1 LEPGNQ
7 VWIYFFNRGTMTIE
21 NLCSEVFEIAKQL
34 VPDGLA
40 HGAQGN
46 ISACDRASGLVAV
59 TPSAI
64 PYRVMKLDDIVVTDL
79 FGKVVKGKW
88 TPTTEIKMHTI
99 FYRERKEV
107 NAVVHTHAP
116 YASVFCITHEQIP
129 PVLTEA
135 ASCLTGPVPVAPYRA
150 PGSAELAQIVLDTIG
165 SGVAVLLAQHGL
177 LTVGAS
183 LAEAYDST
191 LAAENTAR
199 LVIWARSMGS
209 KVITLDPEIQAQVR
223 QSYTTYYHPVANQ

>member
-1 LEPGNQ
+1 
-7 VWIYFFNRGTMTIE
+7 MTIE

-88 TPTTEIKMHTI
+88 TPTTEIQDAYHFLPRT
-99 FYRERKEV
+99 RTDV

-165 SGVAVLLAQHGL
+165 TGVAVLSG
-177 LTVGAS
+177 S
-183 LAEAYDST
+183 
-191 LAAENTAR
+191 
-199 LVIWARSMGS
+199 ARSVDSWCQPGRSLRFNPGS
-209 KVITLDPEIQAQVR
+209 RKYSPAGHLGAFHGVKG
-223 QSYTTYYHPVANQ
+223 SYTGS

>member
-1 LEPGNQ
+1 
-7 VWIYFFNRGTMTIE
+7 MTIE
-21 NLCSEVFEIAKQL
+21 DLCNEVFTLAKQL

-46 ISACDRASGLVAV
+46 ISACDRVSGLVAV

-64 PYRVMKLDDIVVTDL
+64 PYSVMKPEDIVVTDL
-79 FGKVVKGKW
+79 SGKVVKGKW
-88 TPTTEIKMHTI
+88 MPTTEIRMHTI
-99 FYRERKEV
+99 FYREREDV

-150 PGSAELAQIVLDTIG
+150 PGSIELAQIVLETIG

-177 LTVGAS
+177 LTVGTT

-209 KVITLDPEIQAQVR
+209 KVVTLDPDIQAQVR
-223 QSYTTYYHPVANQ
+223 KSYMTYYHPVANQ

>member
-1 LEPGNQ
+1 
-7 VWIYFFNRGTMTIE
+7 MSIE
-21 NLCSEVFEIAKQL
+21 DLCGEVYNLARQL

-64 PYRVMKLDDIVVTDL
+64 PYRVMKPEDIVVTDF
-79 FGKVVKGKW
+79 FGKVIKGKW
-88 TPTTEIKMHTI
+88 TPTTEIQMHTI
-99 FYRERKEV
+99 FFRERADV
-107 NAVVHTHAP
+107 HAVVHTHAP

-150 PGSAELAQIVLDTIG
+150 PGSKELAEIVLQTIG

-177 LTVGAS
+177 LTVGAT

-209 KVITLDPEIQAQVR
+209 QVVTLDPDVQAQVR
-223 QSYTTYYHPVANQ
+223 QSYTTCYHPVANQ

>member
-1 LEPGNQ
+1 
-7 VWIYFFNRGTMTIE
+7 MKIE
-21 NLCSEVFEIAKQL
+21 DICNEVYDLARQL

-64 PYRVMKLDDIVVTDL
+64 PYRVMQPEDIVVTDL
-79 FGKVVKGKW
+79 YGKVIRGKW
-88 TPTTEIKMHTI
+88 TPTTEIQMHTI
-99 FYRERKEV
+99 FYRERADV

-150 PGSAELAQIVLDTIG
+150 PGSKELAQIVLDTIG

-177 LTVGAS
+177 LTVGAT

-209 KVITLDPEIQAQVR
+209 KVITLDTETQAQVR
-223 QSYTTYYHPVANQ
+223 KSYMTYYHPVTNQ

>member
-1 LEPGNQ
+1 
-7 VWIYFFNRGTMTIE
+7 MSIE
-21 NLCSEVFEIAKQL
+21 DLCNEVYNLARQL

-46 ISACDRASGLVAV
+46 ISACDRETGLVAV

-64 PYRVMKLDDIVVTDL
+64 PYNVMKPEDIVITDV

-88 TPTTEIKMHTI
+88 MPTTEIRMHTI

-150 PGSAELAQIVLDTIG
+150 PGSMELAQIVFDTIG

-177 LTVGAS
+177 LTVGTN
-183 LAEAYDST
+183 LAQAYDST

-209 KVITLDPEIQAQVR
+209 KVITLDEKVQAQMR
-223 QSYTTYYHPVANQ
+223 ESYIQYYHPVANQ

>member
-1 LEPGNQ
+1 
-7 VWIYFFNRGTMTIE
+7 MTIE
-21 NLCSEVFEIAKQL
+21 DLCSEVFALAKQL

-46 ISACDRASGLVAV
+46 ISACDRVSGLVAV

-64 PYRVMKLDDIVVTDL
+64 PYIEMKLEDIVVTD
-79 FGKVVKGKW
+79 FSGKVVKGKW
-88 TPTTEIKMHTI
+88 MPTTEIRMHTI
-99 FYRERKEV
+99 FYREREDV

-150 PGSAELAQIVLDTIG
+150 PGSIELAQIVLETIG
-165 SGVAVLLAQHGL
+165 SGVAVLLAKHGL
-177 LTVGAS
+177 LTVGTT

-209 KVITLDPEIQAQVR
+209 KVVTLDPDIQAQVR
-223 QSYTTYYHPVANQ
+223 KSYMTYYHPVANQ

>member
-1 LEPGNQ
+1 
-7 VWIYFFNRGTMTIE
+7 MTIDD
-21 NLCSEVFEIAKQL
+21 LCGEVFDLAKQL
-34 VPDGLA
+34 GPDSLA

-46 ISACDRASGLVAV
+46 ISACDRENGLVAV

-64 PYRVMKLDDIVVTDL
+64 PYRVMKPEDIVVTDM
-79 FGKVVKGKW
+79 FGKVIKGKW

-99 FYRERKEV
+99 FFRERSDV

-116 YASVFCITHEQIP
+116 YASVFAITHEQIP

-135 ASCLTGPVPVAPYRA
+135 ASCLTGPVPLAPYRA
-150 PGSAELAQIVLDTIG
+150 PGSAELAQIVLETIG
-165 SGVAVLLAQHGL
+165 SGVAVLLAHHGL
-177 LTVGAS
+177 LTVGPT

-209 KVITLDPEIQAQVR
+209 KEITLDPEIQTLVR
-223 QSYTTYYHPVANQ
+223 QSYITYYHPVANE

>member
-1 LEPGNQ
+1 
-7 VWIYFFNRGTMTIE
+7 MSIE
-21 NLCSEVFEIAKQL
+21 ELCSEVYAIAMRL

-46 ISACDRASGLVAV
+46 ISACDRESGLVAV

-64 PYRVMKLDDIVVTDL
+64 PYNVMKPEDIVVTDM

-88 TPTTEIKMHTI
+88 MPTTEIRMHTI
-99 FYRERKEV
+99 FYRERTDV

-116 YASVFCITHEQIP
+116 YASVFCISHEQIP

-135 ASCLTGPVPVAPYRA
+135 AACLTGPVPVAPYRT
-150 PGSAELAQIVLDTIG
+150 PGSKELAQIVFDTIS

-177 LTVGAS
+177 LTVGAN
-183 LAEAYDST
+183 LTQAYEST

-199 LVIWARSMGS
+199 LVIWARSMGL
-209 KVITLDPEIQAQVR
+209 KVITLDVDVQAQMR
-223 QSYTTYYHPVANQ
+223 DSYINYYHPVANQ

>member
-1 LEPGNQ
+1 M
-7 VWIYFFNRGTMTIE
+7 IIDD
-21 NLCSEVFEIAKQL
+21 LCKDVYDLAQQL

-46 ISACDRASGLVAV
+46 ISACDRESGLVAV

-64 PYRVMKLDDIVVTDL
+64 PYRSMKPEDIVVTDL
-79 FGKVVKGKW
+79 QGKVVKGKW
-88 TPTTEIKMHTI
+88 KPTSEVQMHTI
-99 FYRERKEV
+99 FYRERKDV

-116 YASVFCITHEQIP
+116 YASVFAITHEQIP

-135 ASCLTGPVPVAPYRA
+135 ACCLTGPVPVAPYRA
-150 PGSAELAQIVLDTIG
+150 PGSMELAEIVFKTLGD
-165 SGVAVLLAQHGL
+165 GVAVILAQHGL
-177 LTVGAS
+177 LTVGPS

-199 LVIWARSMGS
+199 LVVWAKSMGS
-209 KVITLDPEIQAQVR
+209 QVVTLDPEVQTGVR
-223 QSYTTYYHPVANQ
+223 HSYVTYYHPTKA

>member
-1 LEPGNQ
+1 
-7 VWIYFFNRGTMTIE
+7 MSIE
-21 NLCSEVFEIAKQL
+21 DLCREVYAMAMQL

-46 ISACDRASGLVAV
+46 ISACDRGSGLVAV

-64 PYRVMKLDDIVVTDL
+64 PYNVMKQEDIVITDL
-79 FGKVVKGKW
+79 YGKVVKGKW
-88 TPTTEIKMHTI
+88 MPTTEIRMHTI
-99 FYRERKEV
+99 FYREREDV

-135 ASCLTGPVPVAPYRA
+135 ASCLTGPVPVAPYRT
-150 PGSAELAQIVLDTIG
+150 PGSKELAQIVFDTLG

-177 LTVGAS
+177 LTVGDN
-183 LAEAYDST
+183 LAQAYEST

-209 KVITLDPEIQAQVR
+209 KVIPLDAGVQAQMR
-223 QSYTTYYHPVANQ
+223 DSYIKYYHPVANQ

>member
-1 LEPGNQ
+1 MS
-7 VWIYFFNRGTMTIE
+7 IDD
-21 NLCSEVFEIAKQL
+21 LCSDVYNLSQQL

-46 ISACDRASGLVAV
+46 ISACDRESGLVAV

-64 PYRVMKLDDIVVTDL
+64 PYRSMKLDDIVVTDMH
-79 FGKVVKGKW
+79 GKVVKGKW
-88 TPTTEIKMHTI
+88 NPTSEIRMHTI
-99 FYRERKEV
+99 FYRERTDV

-116 YASVFCITHEQIP
+116 YASVFAITHEQIP

-135 ASCLTGPVPVAPYRA
+135 ACCLTGLVPVAP
-150 PGSAELAQIVLDTIG
+150 GSVELAEIVFDTIG
-165 SGVAVLLAQHGL
+165 GGVAVLLAQHGL
-177 LTVGAS
+177 LTVGPS

-199 LVIWARSMGS
+199 LVIWARSMGA
-209 KVITLDPEIQAQVR
+209 KVVTLESETQAQVR
-223 QSYTTYYHPVANQ
+223 QSYVTYYHPTKSE